1 MSSTRGKQL
10 RLAGPVGLR
19 GWPRTPNGSQL
30 LWVALAAAPML
41 LIALLA
47 RRYGLV
53 ALAIPPLL
61 ATVVLIATRPALAVS
76 LPILYA
82 IIVEQ
87 STPNVLGFYNSQFH
101 DPLPGHLTPIEL
113 LTLLA
118 VVAVMLDALRRERM
132 PLGPRH
138 FGFPIALIAAAC
150 IVGCIVGRSGGGSW
164 KTISEQ
170 LRLVAPLLV
179 MPWLVVN
186 VIRDVAGLRRA
197 VGWLA
202 ALIVFKA
209 FGGILGVLTGAGE
222 QLGGTFGNTV
232 ISYYEATTNWLSL
245 GYLLALVAA
254 FAAGIR
260 TPRWTRWG
268 GVLVLLSLILS
279 YRRSFWLAAVASAP
293 AVFVICSGRTQRRLI
308 LPALAILGAALW
320 ISISS
325 GLLTETQGPL
335 AKRVQSLSP
344 SSLQA
349 NVEDRYRLDER
360 HNVFASIREQPLTGL
375 GFGVPWTQRYP
386 LGVQYEGGQQYVHMA
401 VLWWWMKMGLLGL
414 IAYLTLLACIVWQ
427 GIKAWRSKLDPT
439 VRLGAIAIAGATLGL
454 AVAEA
459 TASFTGV
466 DPRLTPVAGALVG
479 LLAAARLEG
488 SSRAAENLDT
498 MRI

>member
-1 MSSTRGKQL
+1 MSSARSKQWHL
-10 RLAGPVGLR
+10 GGPAGLR
-19 GWPRTPNGSQL
+19 EWPRAPSRSQA
-30 LWVALAAAPML
+30 LWVAVAAVLIAL
-41 LIALLA
+41 LALLA

-61 ATVVLIATRPALAVS
+61 AAVVLIATRPALAVAM
-76 LPILYA
+76 PIVYA
-82 IIVEQ
+82 IVVEQ
-87 STPNVLGFYNSQFH
+87 STPNVLGFYDSQIH

-113 LTLLA
+113 MTLLA
-118 VVAVMLDALRRERM
+118 VLAVVLDALRRERM

-138 FGFPIALIAAAC
+138 FGLPLALIAAAC
-150 IVGCIVGRSGGGSW
+150 LVGCVVGRADGGSW

-186 VIRDVAGLRRA
+186 VIRDTAALRRA
-197 VGWLA
+197 LGWLA

-254 FAAGIR
+254 FASGIR

-268 GVLVLLSLILS
+268 GVIVLLSLILS
-279 YRRSFWLAAVASAP
+279 YRRSFWLAAIASAP
-293 AVFVICSGRTQRRLI
+293 AVFVVCSGRTQRRLI
-308 LPALAILGAALW
+308 LPALAILAGALW

-325 GLLTETQGPL
+325 GLLAETQGPL

-360 HNVFASIREQPLTGL
+360 HNVLADLDEAPLTGL

-414 IAYLTLLACIVWQ
+414 IAYLALLACIVWQ
-427 GIKAWRSKLDPT
+427 GIRVWRAHGDPT

-466 DPRLTPVAGALVG
+466 DPRLTPLAGALVG

-498 MRI
+498 MSR